1 MTTSH
6 KSKSKLLTDNAAV
19 LKKASRNLSSITDK
33 EAEDCNTNILND
45 LLDVDAYNIDE
56 QPSIVK
62 KGVEDIRNEILKDS
76 NTKPLENQT
85 LYKCKIR
92 NCHWDITR

>member
-33 EAEDCNTNILND
+33 EAEDCNTNIL
-45 LLDVDAYNIDE
+45 I
-56 QPSIVK
+56 K
-62 KGVEDIRNEILKDS
+62 DIRNEILKDS